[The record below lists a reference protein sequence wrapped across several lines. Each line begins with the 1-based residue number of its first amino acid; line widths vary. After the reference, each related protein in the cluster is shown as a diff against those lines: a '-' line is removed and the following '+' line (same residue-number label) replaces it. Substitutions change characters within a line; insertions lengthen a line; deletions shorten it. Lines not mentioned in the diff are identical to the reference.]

1 MHMHHDEARQ
11 RLEKRLRRQVP
22 DSHWD
27 YLVKKDY
34 VKEFLDPEE
43 PFSLDDLVKEAEELA
58 AAVPATA
65 ARQTRPANGPPLS
78 AVRPPVHLST
88 EASTYQHALSE
99 VVAAVADLD
108 VDVLAFRS
116 KVLADETMSWDQ
128 VEAWVKEREAEQ
140 GDPTRW
146 ITCALPTS
154 GFDEAV
160 TYNALLERSSV
171 EARFLRYLR
180 SSGDWEAQVATVAG
194 GVLERLR
201 RLSVGL
207 SQAHAWTEA
216 QATVF
221 VLTGLTPTVSMIR
234 TTDRGTN
241 VRHGTWCA
249 WSEVITLKVN
259 PAVSVEELASTYR
272 AARQRYGQRRTSGSY
287 RIRTQSLKHLRLASF
302 VARRRPAAAWGVL
315 MQEWNQQCD
324 PGEEYPHV
332 SNFRRD
338 AALAQERLLYRG
350 AVRPRGV
357 EGKAPRDSPPQATVG
372 R

>member
-1 MHMHHDEARQ
+1 MRMAAEEVRE
-11 RLEKRLRRQVP
+11 RMEERLRHQVP
-22 DSHWD
+22 DGHWD

-34 VKEFLDPEE
+34 VTEFLDPEE
-43 PFSLDDLVKEAEELA
+43 PFGLDDLVREAEELA
-58 AAVPATA
+58 EAVPAPA
-65 ARQTRPANGPPLS
+65 ARQARPVQGPPLP
-78 AVRPPVHLST
+78 AVRPPAPLSP

-99 VVAAVADLD
+99 VVAAVADRD

-116 KVLADETMSWDQ
+116 TILADKTIPWDQ
-128 VEAWVKEREAEQ
+128 VQEWIEEREAEQ

-146 ITCALPTS
+146 ITCAVPPNGL
-154 GFDEAV
+154 DEAI

-171 EARFLRYLR
+171 EARLLRYVR
-180 SSGDWEAQVATVAG
+180 PGGDSEALVATAAG

-241 VRHGTWCA
+241 IRHGTWCA
-249 WSEVITLKVN
+249 WSETITLRVN

-302 VARRRPAAAWGVL
+302 TARRRPAQAWTVL

-324 PGEEYPHV
+324 AGEEYPHV

-357 EGKAPRDSPPQATVG
+357 TVEEGSSK
-372 R
+372 

>member
-1 MHMHHDEARQ
+1 MRMNEDEVRQ
-11 RLEKRLRRQVP
+11 HLEKRLRRQVP

-27 YLVKKDY
+27 YLVKKNY
-34 VKEFLDPEE
+34 VKEFLEPDE
-43 PFSLDDLVKEAEELA
+43 PFSLDDLGQEAEELA
-58 AAVPATA
+58 QAVPSTA
-65 ARQTRPANGPPLS
+65 AGQARPVNGPPLP
-78 AVRPPVHLST
+78 AVRPSVHLST

-99 VVAAVADLD
+99 VVAAVADMD

-116 KVLADETMSWDQ
+116 KVLADKTMSWEEA
-128 VEAWVKEREAEQ
+128 EAWVKEREAEQ
-140 GDPTRW
+140 GNPTRW

-154 GFDEAV
+154 GLEEAV

-171 EARFLRYLR
+171 EGRLLRYLSPGR
-180 SSGDWEAQVATVAG
+180 DSEALVATVAG

-249 WSEVITLKVN
+249 WSEIITLKVN

-272 AARQRYGQRRTSGSY
+272 AARHRYGQRRTSGSY

-302 VARRRPAAAWGVL
+302 VARRRPSAAWAVL
-315 MQEWNQQCD
+315 MQEWNQRCD
-324 PGEEYPHV
+324 PGQEYPHV

-350 AVRPRGV
+350 AVRPRGIQR
-357 EGKAPRDSPPQATVG
+357 ETSRDSPP
-372 R
+372 